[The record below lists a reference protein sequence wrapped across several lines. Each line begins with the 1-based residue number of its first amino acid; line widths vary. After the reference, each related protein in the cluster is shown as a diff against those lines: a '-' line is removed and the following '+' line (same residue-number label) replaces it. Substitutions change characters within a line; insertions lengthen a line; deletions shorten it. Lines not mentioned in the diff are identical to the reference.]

1 MSTELPQN
9 LPPQPPITRKPRKAP
24 GLAVLFSLLPGL
36 GHIYLGLQ
44 QRGIAFFSAFLTSLW
59 LSDHANL
66 PGVAVGFTLLYPMI
80 DAYQKAC
87 QLTAAEIP
95 PRTASSKRGGSLF
108 LGVFLVIAGAL
119 ALYNNFYPLDLSFL
133 ADWWPLGLILVGIYL
148 LAKDFLAKH
157 QTHTPREQS

>member
-1 MSTELPQN
+1 MSTQLPQN
-9 LPPQPPITRKPRKAP
+9 LSPQPPVTPQQRKAP
-24 GLAVLFSLLPGL
+24 GLAVFFSLIPGL

-44 QRGIAFFSAFLTSLW
+44 QRGIAFFSAFLASLW
-59 LSDHANL
+59 LSHDSNL
-66 PGVAVGFTLLYPMI
+66 PAVAVGFTLFYAMI

-87 QLTAAEIP
+87 QPMAAEIP
-95 PRTASSKRGGSLF
+95 PRTASSERGGSLF

-148 LAKDFLAKH
+148 LAKDFLAKR
-157 QTHTPREQS
+157 QTHAPPEQS